1 MKKHEKT
8 KSNKTPH
15 VNKYRKCANNP
26 DVDISPTIA
35 DIKKKKYSLNL
46 DNNLVKD
53 PHENP
58 RLEWYNKYE
67 TDEFEMDILP
77 LHIHEKISPSII
89 LKPILNTP
97 QTTLFSPTIIPS
109 LKTMKFYQHEDNW
122 SNRLILGNSL
132 QTLTS
137 LIEREPSVSGHVQ
150 MIYFDPPYGINYSS
164 NFQSGYKSAP
174 DKKIEYR
181 PEAIKAFRDTWDY
194 GTHSYLSN
202 IRKQLIAAYE
212 ILADTGSIFLQISQ
226 VNVHRVRL
234 LLDEIFGAENFMWD
248 ILFQTKTGAG
258 VGKFPSTCDYI
269 LWYAKDKEIIKKS
282 NNLHQLYLDRDDKSM
297 EIYNKIHLKDGTFIP
312 VPKSGK
318 IPKGGKLCCTTI
330 LFSQHSSPSER
341 SNSHRFPN
349 GKIIT
354 PTSTKQWSLS
364 FDALDN
370 LFEKNRLYFTENK
383 VRLISYPEDY
393 PQKLGNIWKGMTIV
407 GEKIYDVQTKT
418 TVVERCMLMSTNP
431 GDLVMDLTCGS
442 GVTPYCAEKY
452 GRRWIAC
459 DVSKLALSIATTRL
473 QTSVYDWYKL
483 KSNTEGIRG
492 GLQYEEFIKLT
503 AGTLS
508 APDTQKTEYRYEKP
522 IKEKNRLRI
531 SGPFNIEAIPSAI
544 IISTKDQIDDST
556 RKIWADSLRMS
567 GVITN
572 NGRLK
577 FKTLEENKKT
587 STIHY
592 IGTTEKNQTFAI
604 SFGPKH
610 SALTEPQV
618 TRAMKERKSIGID
631 GLLFIGSIVSTKAKD
646 VIYTAPEE
654 DRVFYAEANND
665 MLIPDLQS
673 KETDRAF
680 VQIGRPRVDIIQ
692 KDDKYIVQIKGYDYF
707 DVEQSRLTH
716 EGTDKIAMWL
726 LDIDYDGITM
736 RPQQIFF
743 PNTDDMEKFAK
754 KLKHTLRNDE
764 LNIELL
770 KKFTGTESIP
780 FKLGKQKTIS
790 VKIIDMD
797 GRESK
802 YTKNIGDYND

>member
-1 MKKHEKT
+1 MQKHEKT
-8 KSNKTPH
+8 KSNKIPH
-15 VNKYRKCANNP
+15 INKYRKHANNP
-26 DVDISPTIA
+26 DVGISPTIT
-35 DIKKKKYSLNL
+35 DIKKKTYSLNP
-46 DNNLVKD
+46 DNKIVKD

-58 RLEWYNKYE
+58 RLEWYNKHE
-67 TDEFEMDILP
+67 TDEFKIDILP
-77 LHIHEKISPSII
+77 LHIHEKISPSVII
-89 LKPILNTP
+89 KPILNTP
-97 QTTLFSPTIIPS
+97 QTKLFSVPTKIP
-109 LKTMKFYQHEDNW
+109 LEAMEFYKHKDNW
-122 SNRLILGNSL
+122 SNRLILGDSL

-137 LIEREPSVSGHVQ
+137 LIEKEPSVAGHVQ

-164 NFQSGYKSAP
+164 NFQSGYKSTSE
-174 DKKIEYR
+174 KKIEYR

-194 GTHSYLSN
+194 GTHSYLSA
-202 IRKQLIAAYE
+202 IRKQLMAAHE

-226 VNVHRVRL
+226 INVHRVRL
-234 LLDEIFGAENFMWD
+234 ILDEIFGAENFTWD
-248 ILFQTKTGAG
+248 ILYQTKSGAG
-258 VGKFPSTCDYI
+258 VKHPSTCDYI
-269 LWYAKDKEIIKKS
+269 LWYAKNKALLKKS
-282 NNLHQLYLDRDDKSM
+282 DNLHTLYLDRTSEHLKQ
-297 EIYNKIHLKDGTFIP
+297 YKKIHLPNNRLISIPKD
-312 VPKSGK
+312 GK
-318 IPKGGKLCCTTI
+318 IPNGGKLCRSI
-330 LFSQHSSPSER
+330 SLFSQHLSNTDR
-341 SNSHRFPN
+341 SDPHKFPN
-349 GKIIT
+349 GKIISV
-354 PTSTKQWSLS
+354 PPNVHWAIGHKE
-364 FDALDN
+364 LDE
-370 LFEKNRLYFTENK
+370 LYYKNRLSFTENN
-383 VRLISYPEDY
+383 VRL
-393 PQKLGNIWKGMTIV
+393 LGYVTDHPAKMDNVWKGMNIV

-442 GVTPYCAEKY
+442 GVTPYCAEKH

-473 QTSVYDWYKL
+473 QTSVFDWYKL
-483 KSNTEGIRG
+483 KSNIKGISG

-508 APDTQKTEYRYEKP
+508 MPDTQKIEYRYEKP
-522 IKEKNRLRI
+522 LKEHNKFRI
-531 SGPFNIEAIPSAI
+531 SGPFNIEAVPSPI

-556 RKIWADSLRMS
+556 RKIWADSLRTS
-567 GVITN
+567 GVITT

-587 STIHY
+587 ATIHY

-618 TRAMKERKSIGID
+618 IKAINERKTIKTD

-646 VIYTAPEE
+646 IIYTAPEK
-654 DRVFYAEANND
+654 DQVFYAEANND

-680 VQIGRPRVDIIQ
+680 IQIGRPRVDIIQ

-707 DVEQSRLTH
+707 DVEKSKITN

-726 LDIDYDGITM
+726 LDTNYDGITM
-736 RPQQIFF
+736 CPQQIFF
-743 PNTDDMEKFAK
+743 PNTDDIEKFTK
-754 KLKHTLRNDE
+754 KLQHTLRNNE

-770 KKFTGTESIP
+770 KKFTGVESIP
-780 FKLGKQKTIS
+780 FKLDKQKRIS

-802 YTKNIGDYND
+802 YTKNMGDYND